1 MQRAFSIVVALAM
14 VALALVVTAK
24 SFPEAGAAASAEAVD
39 AGTTEAPRAAP
50 SKSDAG
56 APVPVPTPAAEA
68 TALAGEPS
76 LAPPA
81 AAADLADPNGG
92 PREVR
97 FGVVLVTYDG
107 AQDVTSKVRSK
118 TEALT
123 LANKLAEE
131 AKADFHAAVQHG
143 DSGSSEDIGV
153 VTRGVLEPGSEAA
166 LFALPVGGVS
176 TVIDTP
182 RGYWIVKRLK

>member
-14 VALALVVTAK
+14 AALALVLTAK
-24 SFPEAGAAASAEAVD
+24 SFPEAGAAAGTVD
-39 AGTTEAPRAAP
+39 AGGSEATLVAP
-50 SKSDAG
+50 PKSDSGAG
-56 APVPVPTPAAEA
+56 ASAPLPVPTAPVPEA
-68 TALAGEPS
+68 TALTVEPS
-76 LAPPA
+76 LEPGM
-81 AAADLADPNGG
+81 DLKGG

-118 TEALT
+118 TEGLT

-131 AKADFHAAVQHG
+131 AKGDFHAAVSHG
-143 DSGSSEDIGV
+143 DSGSSEDVGV

-176 TVIDTP
+176 SVIDTP